1 MTYSNSGEINIE
13 EGPMDK
19 LETVFELMANTI
31 RKIQAIDYDRKVRT
45 VSVEWV
51 PVESDAAIGK
61 YETMPNVTVVL
72 EKKWFIKKTDDPKQ
86 APSQPHS

>member
-13 EGPMDK
+13 KGPMDK

-45 VSVEWV
+45 VAVEWV
-51 PVESDAAIGK
+51 PVDKDATIGK
-61 YETMPNVTVVL
+61 YDVMPNVTVVL
-72 EKKWFIKKTDDPKQ
+72 EKKWFVKKTLDPKQ
-86 APSQPHS
+86 DS